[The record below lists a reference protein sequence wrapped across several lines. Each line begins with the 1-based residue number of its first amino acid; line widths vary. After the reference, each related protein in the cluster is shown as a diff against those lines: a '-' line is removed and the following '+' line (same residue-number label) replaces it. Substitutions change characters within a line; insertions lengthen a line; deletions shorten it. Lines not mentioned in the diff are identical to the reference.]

1 MLSTRSQFLK
11 HLFRP
16 LVCNACGKIVR
27 EGKKVARVVKQEAK
41 AERKAVEVAIR
52 ELAELQKMQREA
64 VKEEA
69 KAYAAHART
78 LRKFHKEELTFFAA
92 RARFE
97 RAQAGLQVY
106 IAISSS
112 ALACVSS
119 CGKMMLS
126 MHICYPRK

>member
-1 MLSTRSQFLK
+1 MFSTRSQFLK

-16 LVCNACGKIVR
+16 LVCNACGRIVR

-97 RAQAGLQVY
+97 RAQAGLQVCHY
-106 IAISSS
+106 F
-112 ALACVSS
+112 LFFCF
-119 CGKMMLS
+119 CLCRPMLECDAEDAY
-126 MHICYPRK
+126 MLP